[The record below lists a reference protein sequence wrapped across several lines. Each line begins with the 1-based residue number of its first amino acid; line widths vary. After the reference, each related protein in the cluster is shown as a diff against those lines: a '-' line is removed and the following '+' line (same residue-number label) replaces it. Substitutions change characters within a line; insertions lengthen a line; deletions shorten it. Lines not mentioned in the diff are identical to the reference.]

1 MAKAPKKTNGQAQP
15 AEDVLPEIDD
25 DAVETGL
32 EAGSEDAQDDL
43 FEDQPRKQAE
53 AEREEPEDPRAA
65 IARKYRENRDAKA
78 AGENESDAD
87 DGDDGD
93 DGDEVVEN
101 DDHDGEE
108 AASSTQKSE
117 RPVASQDP
125 EVVLKVDG
133 KDVKMKQ
140 SEVLAL
146 AQQQMAGM
154 NRLDEAKNVLSE
166 VKQLRNELLTNA
178 RAPRESGQPE
188 NQRDPADEKS
198 THQSIKQ
205 QGDDRA
211 ANQPRPSID
220 PEKVRDI
227 AGRLQI
233 GDETE
238 GAEALMEAIELAA
251 SQRPEMNAE
260 QVARVVQETLDNNQA
275 AVEINTALSDFG
287 NDYPDVVTNPY
298 LADAGM
304 HILRDEL
311 TADLK
316 AAGIPENVLDRIKDD
331 AAALAKAQRLV
342 RRQYP
347 TAPMRSYK
355 DLLGAVGEKMAENFG
370 IKRREASTPH
380 QQAKP
385 SNAPQQRLERKRSAS
400 QQPKPAGMRQ
410 AITPASKPRDRRAI
424 VEQIR
429 RERGFN

>member
-1 MAKAPKKTNGQAQP
+1 MAKAPKKTNEQAQP

-87 DGDDGD
+87 DGD
-93 DGDEVVEN
+93 EVVEN

-117 RPVASQDP
+117 QPVASQDP

-154 NRLDEAKNVLSE
+154 NRLDEAKIVLSE

-198 THQSIKQ
+198 TQKSTKQ

-211 ANQPRPSID
+211 ANQPLSSID
-220 PEKVRDI
+220 PKKIRDI
-227 AGRLQI
+227 AGRLQV

-260 QVARVVQETLDNNQA
+260 QVARVVRETIDNNQA

-287 NDYPDVVTNPY
+287 NDYPDIVKNPY
-298 LADAGM
+298 LADAGL

-370 IKRREASTPH
+370 IKRREASTQQ

-385 SNAPQQRLERKRSAS
+385 SNAPQQRLERKRTAS

-410 AITPASKPRDRRAI
+410 AITPAPKPRDRRAI

>member
-32 EAGSEDAQDDL
+32 EARGDEGQDDL
-43 FEDQPRKQAE
+43 FEDQPRKQTD

-78 AGENESDAD
+78 AAENESGAD
-87 DGDDGD
+87 EGDEVTESDGDDGQ
-93 DGDEVVEN
+93 
-101 DDHDGEE
+101 EE
-108 AASSTQKSE
+108 ARPAQKPE
-117 RPVASQDP
+117 QPVASQDP

-133 KDVKMKQ
+133 KDVKIKQ

-154 NRLDEAKNVLSE
+154 NRLDEAKIVLSE
-166 VKQLRNELLTNA
+166 VKQLRNEMLTNA

-198 THQSIKQ
+198 TQKSTKQ
-205 QGDDRA
+205 QGNDPG
-211 ANQPRPSID
+211 ANQPRSRID
-220 PEKVRDI
+220 PEKIRDI
-227 AGRLQI
+227 AGRLQV

-251 SQRPEMNAE
+251 GQRPEMNAE
-260 QVARVVQETLDNNQA
+260 QVARVVQETIDNNQT
-275 AVEINTALSDFG
+275 AVEINTALRDFG
-287 NDYPDVVTNPY
+287 TDYPDVVKNPY

-311 TADLK
+311 VADLK
-316 AAGIPENVLDRIKDD
+316 AAGMPEEALAHIQDD

-342 RRQYP
+342 RRKYP
-347 TAPMRSYK
+347 KAPMRSYK
-355 DLLGAVGEKMAENFG
+355 ELLSSVGEKLSSNFG
-370 IKRREASTPH
+370 IKRREESTPH